1 MKRQLLTLIAILA
14 AFSINIWSNLAPA
27 NGVTIGEI
35 SNKVY
40 QDVLITPANYAFA
53 IWGLIYLSLI
63 SFAIYQALPSQR
75 HNPYLE
81 QTGYLLVASSI
92 AQIAWVFLFQYQF
105 VLSSLVAMLLIWLPL
120 LTIYLRLGIAYTDVS
135 RTDQRLIHFPISI
148 YFAWISVATIVNFAL
163 TLYKFNW
170 SGWGL
175 SPLTWT
181 VIMLAIATILAIAAN
196 LIREDTTFLL
206 VVLWALIAIAVRH
219 VDNLIIVTIAGGLAI
234 VLLILLFFRTIRSQP
249 V

>member
-1 MKRQLLTLIAILA
+1 MKRQLLNLLAILA
-14 AFSINIWSNLAPA
+14 AFGINIWSNLAPA

-35 SNKVY
+35 SNTVY

-53 IWGLIYLSLI
+53 IWGMIYLSLI

-81 QTGYLLVASSI
+81 QIGYLLVASSV

-105 VLSSLVAMLLIWLPL
+105 VFSSLVAMILILVPL
-120 LTIYLRLGIAYTDVS
+120 LTIYLRLGIAYTEVS
-135 RTDQRLIHFPISI
+135 RTNRRLIHFPISI

-163 TLYKFNW
+163 TLYKFEW
-170 SGWGL
+170 SGWGI
-175 SPLTWT
+175 SPFVWT
-181 VIMLAIATILAIAAN
+181 VVMLVIATIIAIAAN
-196 LIREDTTFLL
+196 LLREDTTFLL

-219 VDNLIIVTIAGGLAI
+219 VNILPLVTVAGGLAI
-234 VLLILLFFRTIRSQP
+234 ILLILLLLRILNSRSI
-249 V
+249 